1 MSRARTSTFEPV
13 MEDVRELQSVHMQL
27 RTGERGRQWGLG
39 GVNRGAV
46 ALILSAW
53 EAYVEDVAL
62 ECVDAI
68 RPTML
73 ATTPPVWPHD
83 VWPALRSTTVSK
95 VQQLH
100 TPSAQNVR
108 NLFRSALGLPD
119 VTARWSWRGCS
130 TSTTLTKF
138 DGLLQLRHQ
147 IVHGVVPRPNVQY
160 KYVLWAQ
167 LFIERVVARTDE
179 VLREHLVANLGVAAP
194 W

>member
-1 MSRARTSTFEPV
+1 MATFEPV
-13 MEDVRELQSVHMQL
+13 MTDVRELQIAHHQL

-68 RPTML
+68 RP
-73 ATTPPVWPHD
+73 ATATASVPAAWPHD
-83 VWPALRSTTVSK
+83 AWPALRATTVAETRR
-95 VQQLH
+95 LH

-108 NLFRSALGLPD
+108 NLFRTATGLAD
-119 VTARWSWRGCS
+119 VTARWVWRGCANA
-130 TSTTLTKF
+130 TALAKLDDLLT
-138 DGLLQLRHQ
+138 LRHQ
-147 IVHGVVPRPNVQY
+147 IVHGIVPRPNVQY

-167 LFIERVVARTDE
+167 LFIERVVERTDE
-179 VLREHLVANLGVAAP
+179 VLRDHLVTSLGVAAP